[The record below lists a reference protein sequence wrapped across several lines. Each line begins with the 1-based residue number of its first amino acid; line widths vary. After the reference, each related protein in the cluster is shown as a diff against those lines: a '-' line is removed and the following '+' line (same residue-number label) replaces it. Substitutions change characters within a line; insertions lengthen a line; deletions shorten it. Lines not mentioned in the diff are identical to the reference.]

1 MYFLLIFNEGEKS
14 VYMSCFV
21 CVFFR
26 NFFFKFHI
34 TIWCCFHE
42 NVKFRLGVRHLN
54 NAGKRKIILEK
65 QRSENLACILFVP
78 DHFYILFSE
87 NQINNVLV

>member
-1 MYFLLIFNEGEKS
+1 MFSLEIFFK
-14 VYMSCFV
+14 
-21 CVFFR
+21 
-26 NFFFKFHI
+26 KFHI

-65 QRSENLACILFVP
+65 QPSENLACILFVP

-87 NQINNVLV
+87 NQIYVVV